1 MVALKGRSLPFK
13 TITLQIQ
20 KMKHWIE
27 AARLRTLPLS
37 VSGII
42 VGSMYA
48 LANPTDDVLT
58 PTEVFNW
65 KLFAFAIITTL
76 GLQILS
82 NFANDY
88 GDGMKGTDNE
98 DRVGPKR
105 TIQSGVITP
114 KAMKNAIVLTSI
126 LTFLSAIY
134 LIYLAFGAHNLGY
147 SLFYLILGIAAIASA
162 IRYTV
167 GNSAYGYRGFG
178 DVFVFVF
185 FGLVST
191 LGVNFLYSKQLD
203 AILFLPA
210 TAIGFLSVA
219 VLNLNN
225 MRDEASDRRSGKNT
239 LVVKIGIEN
248 AKKYHYFLIVGAMI
262 LVLLFAYLS
271 NFNFDQYLFVLAYF
285 PLVKHLVTISKNHN
299 SKLLDPEL
307 KKVAL
312 TTFALSVL
320 LALCMIFFFSDLI
333 VNNS

>member
-1 MVALKGRSLPFK
+1 
-13 TITLQIQ
+13 
-20 KMKHWIE
+20 MKHWIQ

-48 LANPTDDVLT
+48 LAYPTNNILT

-65 KLFAFAIITTL
+65 RIFDFAILTTL

-98 DRVGPKR
+98 DRIGPKR
-105 TIQSGVITP
+105 AIQSGVISP
-114 KAMKNAIVLTSI
+114 QAMKRAIIITAALT
-126 LTFLSAIY
+126 LLSAML
-134 LIYLAFGAHNLGY
+134 LIYFAFRETNLGY
-147 SLFYLILGIAAIASA
+147 SLFYLVLGILAILSA

-167 GNSAYGYRGFG
+167 GNTAYGYRGYG

-191 LGVNFLYSKQLD
+191 LGVNFLYSKQINFD
-203 AILFLPA
+203 LFLPA
-210 TAIGFLSVA
+210 TAIGFLSVG

-225 MRDEASDRRSGKNT
+225 MRDEESDRKSNKNT
-239 LVVKIGIEN
+239 IVVKIGGEK
-248 AKKYHYFLIVGAMI
+248 AKKYHYFLIVTAMI
-262 LVLLFAYLS
+262 LVLIFAVV
-271 NFNFDQYLFVLAYF
+271 NDFHFDQYLFLLTYI
-285 PLVKHLVTISKNHN
+285 PLTKHLITVYKNKN
-299 SKLLDPEL
+299 PKALDSEL

-312 TTFALSVL
+312 STFALSIL
-320 LALCMIFFFSDLI
+320 LALCMIFFLSDLL
-333 VNNS
+333 VNNY

>member
-1 MVALKGRSLPFK
+1 
-13 TITLQIQ
+13 
-20 KMKHWIE
+20 MKHWIE
-27 AARLRTLPLS
+27 AARIRTLPLS

-48 LANPTDDVLT
+48 LANPTDSVLT

-65 KLFAFAIITTL
+65 RLFGFAILTTL

-105 TIQSGVITP
+105 AIQSGVITP
-114 KAMKNAIVLTSI
+114 EAMKRAIVITSVLT
-126 LTFLSAIY
+126 LLSAIL
-134 LIYLAFGAHNLGY
+134 LIYFAFGDTNMVY
-147 SLFYLILGIAAIASA
+147 SLFYLVLGILSIAAA
-162 IRYTV
+162 IRYTI
-167 GNSAYGYRGFG
+167 GARAYGYRGFG

-191 LGVNFLYSKQLD
+191 LGVNFLYSKQIDLE
-203 AILFLPA
+203 LFLPA
-210 TAIGFLSVA
+210 MAIGFLSVG

-225 MRDEASDRRSGKNT
+225 MRDEESDRKVGKNT
-239 LVVKIGIEN
+239 LVVQIGGKK
-248 AKKYHYFLIVGAMI
+248 AKFYHYFLVTFAMA
-262 LVLLFAYLS
+262 LVLVFALLNS
-271 NFNFDQYLFVLAYF
+271 FKFDQYLFLLAYI
-285 PLVKHLVTISKNHN
+285 PLTIHLINVYKN
-299 SKLLDPEL
+299 KDPKALDPEL
-307 KKVAL
+307 KKLAL
-312 TTFALSVL
+312 STFALSVL

>member
-1 MVALKGRSLPFK
+1 
-13 TITLQIQ
+13 
-20 KMKHWIE
+20 MKHWIE

-48 LANPTDDVLT
+48 LAHPTDNVLT

-65 KLFAFAIITTL
+65 RLFGFAILTTL

-88 GDGMKGTDNE
+88 GDGIKGTDNQ

-105 TIQSGVITP
+105 AIQSGVISP
-114 KAMKNAIVLTSI
+114 ESMKRAIILTSVLTLI
-126 LTFLSAIY
+126 SAII
-134 LIYLAFGAHNLGY
+134 LIYYAFRDTNLGY
-147 SLFYLILGIAAIASA
+147 SLFYLVLGILAIASA

-203 AILFLPA
+203 LVLILPA

-225 MRDEASDRRSGKNT
+225 MRDEASDRKSGKNT
-239 LVVKIGIEN
+239 LVVKMGAAN
-248 AKKYHYFLIVGAMI
+248 AKIYHYFLIVAAMVLI
-262 LVLLFAYLS
+262 LVFALLSDFH
-271 NFNFDQYLFVLAYF
+271 FDQYLFLIAYI
-285 PLVKHLVTISKNHN
+285 PLTKHLVNVYKNQDTRA
-299 SKLLDPEL
+299 LDPEL

-312 TTFALSVL
+312 STFALSVL

-333 VNNS
+333 VNRY

>member
-1 MVALKGRSLPFK
+1 
-13 TITLQIQ
+13 
-20 KMKHWIE
+20 MKHWIE

-48 LANPTDDVLT
+48 LANPTEDILT

-65 KLFAFAIITTL
+65 RLFLFAILTTL

-88 GDGMKGTDNE
+88 GDGVKGTDNE

-105 TIQSGVITP
+105 TIQSGVISP
-114 KAMKNAIVLTSI
+114 QAMKKAIVITSMLT
-126 LTFLSAIY
+126 LMSAIV
-134 LIYLAFGAHNLGY
+134 LIYLAFRNTNLGY
-147 SLFYLILGIAAIASA
+147 SLFYLGLGILAIVSA

-167 GNSAYGYRGFG
+167 GNSAYGYKGLG

-203 AILFLPA
+203 FILILPA
-210 TAIGFLSVA
+210 TAIGLLSVA

-225 MRDEASDRRSGKNT
+225 MRDEASDKKSGKNT
-239 LVVKIGIEN
+239 IVVKIGAAN
-248 AKKYHYFLIVGAMI
+248 AKKYHYFLIVGAMVLI
-262 LVLLFAYLS
+262 LIFAFLS
-271 NFNFDQYLFVLAYF
+271 DFHFDQYLFLLAYI
-285 PLVKHLVTISKNHN
+285 PLTKHLITVYKN
-299 SKLLDPEL
+299 KDARALDPEL

-312 TTFALSVL
+312 STFALSIL

>member
-1 MVALKGRSLPFK
+1 
-13 TITLQIQ
+13 
-20 KMKHWIE
+20 MKHWIE

-88 GDGMKGTDNE
+88 GDGIKGTDNE

-114 KAMKNAIVLTSI
+114 QAMKNAIVLTSI

-225 MRDEASDRRSGKNT
+225 MRDEASDRKSGKNT
-239 LVVKIGIEN
+239 LVVKMGIEN

-285 PLVKHLVTISKNHN
+285 PLVKHVVTVSKNHN
-299 SKLLDPEL
+299 SRLLDPEL

-312 TTFALSVL
+312 STFALSVL

>member
-1 MVALKGRSLPFK
+1 
-13 TITLQIQ
+13 
-20 KMKHWIE
+20 MKHWIE

-65 KLFAFAIITTL
+65 KLFAFAILTTL

-88 GDGMKGTDNE
+88 GDGIKGTDNE

-114 KAMKNAIVLTSI
+114 QEMKRAIILTSG
-126 LTFLSAIY
+126 LTLLSAIY

-203 AILFLPA
+203 AILILPA

-225 MRDEASDRRSGKNT
+225 MRDEASDRKSGKNT
-239 LVVKIGIEN
+239 LVVKMGIEN
-248 AKKYHYFLIVGAMI
+248 AKKYHYFLIIGAMV
-262 LVLLFAYLS
+262 LVLLFALS
-271 NFNFDQYLFVLAYF
+271 SDFHFDQYLFLIAYI
-285 PLVKHLVTISKNHN
+285 PLVKHLITVYNN
-299 SKLLDPEL
+299 QNNKLLDTEL

-312 TTFALSVL
+312 STFALSVL